1 MRSPV
6 LLVVAAFV
14 LMEPTAYLTHRFVMH
29 GRLGAWHRSHHQ
41 VRVRPF
47 EANDLYPL
55 VGAAMSIVIIALG
68 TAVDS
73 LAALAWV
80 GAGITLYGA
89 GYLFVHDLYIHRRIP
104 SFTWRFGPLER
115 VREAHRIHH
124 LWAGEPFG
132 FLFPVVPSELRARAR
147 TVSRDPLQN
156 DGGLLPRRH

>member
-1 MRSPV
+1 MSL
-6 LLVVAAFV
+6 LLVSGAFV
-14 LMEPTAYLTHRFVMH
+14 LMEPAAYLIHRFVMH

-41 VRVRPF
+41 VRERTL
-47 EANDLYPL
+47 EANDLYPV
-55 VGAAMSIVIIALG
+55 VGAAISIVVIALG

-73 LAALAWV
+73 LGALAWV

-104 SFTWRFGPLER
+104 AFTWRWGPLER

-132 FLFPVVPSELRARAR
+132 FLFPIVPAPLRARAA
-147 TVSRDPLQN
+147 TVARDPLQN
-156 DGGLLPRRH
+156 HGGLLPGGY